1 MDENQKTHTIEL
13 DQDFS
18 VPVEELFTAWTEA
31 DHLKE
36 WWHPMDDSVED
47 VKNELQEGGV
57 VEYHFA
63 GKKFDVKGNY
73 KEVKPNEKLVY
84 TWDWEFEENLKNES
98 FVLTITFESTENGSK
113 LHVKQEAFTDEQAAA
128 PHEDAWKKGLQ
139 DLKAHV
145 EKSSGSENSAA
156 ESDSVKS
163 DEGMN
168 DRSGGYNELPEQA
181 KVGGG

>member
-1 MDENQKTHTIEL
+1 MDENQKTHNIEL
-13 DQDFS
+13 DQDFQVS
-18 VPVEELFTAWTEA
+18 VEELFKAWTEA

-36 WWHPMDDSVED
+36 WWHPMDDSLED
-47 VKNELQEGGV
+47 VKNELQEGGA

-63 GKKFDVKGNY
+63 GRKFDVKGNY

-98 FVLTITFESTENGSK
+98 FVLTITFESNESGSR
-113 LHVKQEAFTDEQAAA
+113 LHVKQEGFRDEQAVG
-128 PHEDAWKKGLQ
+128 PHEEAWKKGLE
-139 DLKAHV
+139 DLKAHL
-145 EKSSGSENSAA
+145 EKSSSSV
-156 ESDSVKS
+156 SDSVKS

-181 KVGGG
+181 KVGGA